1 MNPARPGPKP
11 GPVTEPVAPDC
22 PVAGQRAAG
31 DRASYA
37 IHCGVLNVRGRRPRP
52 GMTRRGDR
60 TRTCNAR
67 LWRPLLY
74 QLNYTPM
81 TGVVPQ
87 RKTARSLMRGG
98 RLERLSSLLAPP
110 STRVVE
116 PFVLAIDQ
124 E

>member
-1 MNPARPGPKP
+1 MA
-11 GPVTEPVAPDC
+11 
-22 PVAGQRAAG
+22 
-31 DRASYA
+31 
-37 IHCGVLNVRGRRPRP
+37 
-52 GMTRRGDR
+52 
-60 TRTCNAR
+60 
-67 LWRPLLY
+67 
-74 QLNYTPM
+74 
-81 TGVVPQ
+81 GVVPQ